1 LLFLYKI
8 SKMKIQFLSKVNKY
22 KRFNF
27 VPRYYDERKERLDS
41 LVDKY
46 SKEEETKEEDFDYR
60 RKEAMR
66 LSMSDTWGR
75 GKDILQQKK
84 TGNIRVILI
93 ILGILFLGYLVFKDK
108 GENKN
113 ETIVHKID

>member
-1 LLFLYKI
+1 
-8 SKMKIQFLSKVNKY
+8 MKIQFLSKVNKY

-41 LVDKY
+41 LVERY
-46 SKEEETKEEDFDYR
+46 AKEEKIEEADFDYR

-66 LSMSDTWGR
+66 LAMSDSWGR
-75 GKDILQQKK
+75 GKDRLQQKK
-84 TGNIRVILI
+84 NGNIRVILI

-108 GENKN
+108 REKT
-113 ETIVHKID
+113 ETIIHKID